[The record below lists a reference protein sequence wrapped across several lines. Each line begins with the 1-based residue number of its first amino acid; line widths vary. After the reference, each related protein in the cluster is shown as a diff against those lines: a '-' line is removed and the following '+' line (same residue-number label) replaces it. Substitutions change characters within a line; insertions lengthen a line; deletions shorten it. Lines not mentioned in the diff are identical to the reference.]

1 VRAAESIDPPGMPRT
16 SLSRL
21 IAPALVALSIVIE
34 SSGPALAL
42 APPATDGSSAASA
55 AASTAANAGT
65 TETFSSTS
73 VAAGASGVERPS
85 IAKSI
90 AAEWAA
96 ASKQRATAVKV
107 KPVRKTAAVHL
118 AATFY
123 RGRNHVWIPSLGV
136 SRAVTF
142 FSCSDSGVGNHVY
155 RWGCAGH
162 NNVYLFGHASSVFK
176 PLHDAYTHHRLRRGM
191 KVVYADAAG
200 HVRTYRV
207 TFWKVVSPT
216 GGAWAYAAQSRPSL
230 TLQTCVGADSAY
242 RLIVR
247 LVAS

>member
-1 VRAAESIDPPGMPRT
+1 MPRS
-16 SLSRL
+16 SLTRL
-21 IAPALVALSIVIE
+21 IAPALVALSIILE
-34 SSGPALAL
+34 SSVPAFAVVP
-42 APPATDGSSAASA
+42 AAPATEAAGPTAPA
-55 AASTAANAGT
+55 AASPAREAAA
-65 TETFSSTS
+65 
-73 VAAGASGVERPS
+73 VVERPA
-85 IAKSI
+85 IVRSI

-96 ASKQRATAVKV
+96 ASKQRAQAVKV
-107 KPVRKTAAVHL
+107 KPVAKPK
-118 AATFY
+118 AATQAPRATSY

-136 SRAVTF
+136 NRSVTY
-142 FSCSDSGVGNHVY
+142 FSCSDSGVGHFVY

-176 PLHDAYTHHRLRRGM
+176 PLHDAYAHHRLRRGM

-200 HVRTYRV
+200 RVRTYRV

-230 TLQTCVGADSAY
+230 TLQTCVGADSTY

-247 LVAS
+247 LVAV